1 MPIAEE
7 RLASLEARMDRINDL
22 IAMVADLR
30 ADMNRRFDAVDRKF
44 EAIDRKFEAIDRK
57 FEAVDGKIESVRS
70 DAHREFRWVVGIQL
84 TTMAAVIAALI
95 SAFAR

>member
-44 EAIDRKFEAIDRK
+44 EAIDRKFEA
-57 FEAVDGKIESVRS
+57 VDGKIESVRS

-84 TTMAAVIAALI
+84 TTMAAVMAALV
-95 SAFAR
+95 SALAR